1 MSRYD
6 INQSKSKLLQMIK
19 PAYLK
24 MFDKDEWKA
33 LKEDATGPGGVDR
46 LRRTIEEHDWFAPFM
61 NKGGAVKNKMN
72 KGLTALKKEAP
83 DVVKKMGYKKGGSPK
98 KMAMG
103 GMMPMQEQKINP
115 TTGMTMKYG
124 GMPTGKAR
132 TGHMDMR
139 KNGMFYGGM
148 TSRKMK

>member
-1 MSRYD
+1 M
-6 INQSKSKLLQMIK
+6 K
-19 PAYLK
+19 PI
-24 MFDKDEWKA
+24 
-33 LKEDATGPGGVDR
+33 P
-46 LRRTIEEHDWFAPFM
+46 
-61 NKGGAVKNKMN
+61 KGN
-72 KGLTALKKEAP
+72 KGLAKL
-83 DVVKKMGYKKGGSPK
+83 PK
-98 KMAMG
+98 KVRNNMGFLQMG

-148 TSRKMK
+148 ANRKMK

>member
-1 MSRYD
+1 M
-6 INQSKSKLLQMIK
+6 K
-19 PAYLK
+19 P
-24 MFDKDEWKA
+24 
-33 LKEDATGPGGVDR
+33 
-46 LRRTIEEHDWFAPFM
+46 IQ
-61 NKGGAVKNKMN
+61 KGN
-72 KGLTALKKEAP
+72 KGLPKL
-83 DVVKKMGYKKGGSPK
+83 PK
-98 KMAMG
+98 KVRNDMGFLQMG
-103 GMMPMQEQKINP
+103 GMMPTEERKINP

>member
-1 MSRYD
+1 M
-6 INQSKSKLLQMIK
+6 K
-19 PAYLK
+19 PI
-24 MFDKDEWKA
+24 
-33 LKEDATGPGGVDR
+33 P
-46 LRRTIEEHDWFAPFM
+46 
-61 NKGGAVKNKMN
+61 KGN
-72 KGLTALKKEAP
+72 KGLPKL
-83 DVVKKMGYKKGGSPK
+83 PK
-98 KMAMG
+98 KVRNDMGFLQMG

>member
-1 MSRYD
+1 M
-6 INQSKSKLLQMIK
+6 K
-19 PAYLK
+19 PI
-24 MFDKDEWKA
+24 
-33 LKEDATGPGGVDR
+33 P
-46 LRRTIEEHDWFAPFM
+46 
-61 NKGGAVKNKMN
+61 KGN
-72 KGLTALKKEAP
+72 KGLPKL
-83 DVVKKMGYKKGGSPK
+83 PK
-98 KMAMG
+98 KVRNDMGFLQMG
-103 GMMPMQEQKINP
+103 GMMPTEERKINP

>member
-1 MSRYD
+1 M
-6 INQSKSKLLQMIK
+6 K
-19 PAYLK
+19 PI
-24 MFDKDEWKA
+24 
-33 LKEDATGPGGVDR
+33 P
-46 LRRTIEEHDWFAPFM
+46 
-61 NKGGAVKNKMN
+61 KGN
-72 KGLTALKKEAP
+72 KGLPKL
-83 DVVKKMGYKKGGSPK
+83 PK
-98 KMAMG
+98 KVRNDMGFLQMG
-103 GMMPMQEQKINP
+103 GMMPMEERKINP

>member
-1 MSRYD
+1 M
-6 INQSKSKLLQMIK
+6 K
-19 PAYLK
+19 PI
-24 MFDKDEWKA
+24 
-33 LKEDATGPGGVDR
+33 P
-46 LRRTIEEHDWFAPFM
+46 
-61 NKGGAVKNKMN
+61 KGN
-72 KGLTALKKEAP
+72 KGLAKL
-83 DVVKKMGYKKGGSPK
+83 PK
-98 KMAMG
+98 KVRNNMGFLQMG

>member
-1 MSRYD
+1 MT
-6 INQSKSKLLQMIK
+6 
-19 PAYLK
+19 
-24 MFDKDEWKA
+24 
-33 LKEDATGPGGVDR
+33 KE
-46 LRRTIEEHDWFAPFM
+46 
-61 NKGGAVKNKMN
+61 MN
-72 KGLTALKKEAP
+72 KGLKALKKVAP
-83 DVVKKMGYKKGGSPK
+83 AAVKNMGYKKGGMT
-98 KMAMG
+98 KMQMG

-148 TSRKMK
+148 TNRKMK

>member
-1 MSRYD
+1 
-6 INQSKSKLLQMIK
+6 MIK

-33 LKEDATGPGGVDR
+33 LKEEATGPGGVDR

-61 NKGGAVKNKMN
+61 NKGGAVKK
-72 KGLTALKKEAP
+72 
-83 DVVKKMGYKKGGSPK
+83 K

-103 GMMPMQEQKINP
+103 GMMPTEERKINP
-115 TTGMTMKYG
+115 TTGMAMRYG
-124 GMPTGKAR
+124 GMPKGKPR

-148 TSRKMK
+148 ANRKMK